1 MSGTITQLA
10 HDRGTGSLVGEDG
23 ETYLFRRRSRSNCW
37 FHELSVGAAVTFD
50 EAGERLEATAG
61 RLVK

>member
-10 HDRGTGSLVGEDG
+10 HDRGTGSLVGENG
-23 ETYLFRRRSRSNCW
+23 KTYLFRRRSLSNCW

-50 EAGERLEATAG
+50 EAGERLEATAV
-61 RLVK
+61 RLVR